1 MHEGEFSSHNFSQQS
16 VQQQPRLQT
25 TLLNLVWTVSHVT
38 ETDQQTVA
46 LVAALINSGRV
57 QLTGTFKNAGR
68 ISV

>member
-57 QLTGTFKNAGR
+57 QLTGTFKNSGR